1 MPDPLVSKY
10 VVGKLVLIR
19 FLFVIL
25 CYLNF
30 SFDLF
35 VTDFT
40 SLFIFKLS
48 RASMATEEAK
58 RLYSYRIA

>member
-1 MPDPLVSKY
+1 MPDPLVFKY

-19 FLFVIL
+19 FLFEIL

-35 VTDFT
+35 VTNFT
-40 SLFIFKLS
+40 SLSIFRRS

-58 RLYSYRIA
+58 KLYSSRIA

>member
-19 FLFVIL
+19 FLFEIL

-40 SLFIFKLS
+40 SLFIFRLY

-58 RLYSYRIA
+58 KLYSSRIA

>member
-1 MPDPLVSKY
+1 MLNPLVSKY
-10 VVGKLVLIR
+10 VAGKLVLIR
-19 FLFVIL
+19 FLFEIL

-40 SLFIFKLS
+40 SLFIFRLS
-48 RASMATEEAK
+48 HVSKVTEEVK
-58 RLYSYRIA
+58 ISYSFRIA